1 MPLVLSSRA
10 GEKAVGR
17 PSSFQPLSAM
27 RRSEILLGVS
37 AELVSDAGCR
47 MLVGTG
53 LPARLVQ

>member
-10 GEKAVGR
+10 GETAVGR
-17 PSSFQPLSAM
+17 PSSLSAM
-27 RRSEILLGVS
+27 RRSENLLGVS